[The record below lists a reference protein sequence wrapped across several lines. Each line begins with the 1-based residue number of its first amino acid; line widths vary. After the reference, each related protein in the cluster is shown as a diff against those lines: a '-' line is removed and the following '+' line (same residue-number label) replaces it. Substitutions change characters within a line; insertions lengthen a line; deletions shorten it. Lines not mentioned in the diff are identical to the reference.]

1 MHEVIYFESP
11 GYAEPTRLCLELS
24 GKPWKNTVVDWDGY
38 QELKEAGELPWG
50 FLPVLKTPQ
59 GTIAES
65 GAIMR
70 YAASLAGLDSD
81 NLYTQGKI
89 NEIIDVIDGWRTSF
103 SPTFYIDDLDEKI
116 AARKALFEPGAKI
129 DAGLKDSGD
138 TFREFTNR
146 MDCRNRRHD
155 ISRCEGLSQ
164 HIHDVLRPVR
174 RNRGNHDSTISS
186 SFGISSEDGESPGHY
201 VIL

>member
-38 QELKEAGELPWG
+38 QELKEAGAIAMGVSYLI
-50 FLPVLKTPQ
+50 LKTPQ

-81 NLYTQGKI
+81 DLYTQGKI
-89 NEIIDVIDGWRTSF
+89 NEIIDVIDSWRTSF
-103 SPTFYIDDLDEKI
+103 HPYISTSMIWMKRLQLQE
-116 AARKALFEPGAKI
+116 
-129 DAGLKDSGD
+129 
-138 TFREFTNR
+138 
-146 MDCRNRRHD
+146 RH
-155 ISRCEGLSQ
+155 CLNQ
-164 HIHDVLRPVR
+164 VQK
-174 RNRGNHDSTISS
+174 
-186 SFGISSEDGESPGHY
+186 
-201 VIL
+201 